1 MLLSKNT
8 ALEPVRCTSVPSLNC
23 RRTQLVLT
31 GTVKA
36 ECNNNADE
44 NDYTQH
50 CGRFVAIM
58 PLIAGTFNES
68 NVAERM
74 HTD

>member
-1 MLLSKNT
+1 M
-8 ALEPVRCTSVPSLNC
+8 
-23 RRTQLVLT
+23 
-31 GTVKA
+31 KA

-74 HTD
+74 YTD

>member
-1 MLLSKNT
+1 MSSSAVGLLVYR
-8 ALEPVRCTSVPSLNC
+8 ALIC

-36 ECNNNADE
+36 ECKDNADE

-50 CGRFVAIM
+50 GGRFVAIM

-68 NVAERM
+68 NVGERM
-74 HTD
+74 YTD